1 MEFSLP
7 PLSPFLALPGEPPIP
22 WIRWQESFET
32 FIAAVG
38 LEKASDSRKRALLIH
53 NLGSE
58 GQCIFR
64 TFGPAPTYAKCVTK
78 LSGHFA
84 APQSV
89 MFRRI
94 VFRQRRQQTGES
106 VHHYVADLRS
116 LASLCKFGAL
126 EEELIRD
133 QLAEHTNNQKFRE
146 KLLMS
151 PDDLSLAKAVEMAFQ
166 IECAA
171 SLASQLAPSSP
182 FPSQPM
188 LLTQTVA
195 PCTESQDSLE
205 VNFAGRQG
213 ATARQTC
220 GNCGSS
226 SHATR
231 APTCPAKGQR
241 CQRCGKPNHFARVCR
256 SAPAA
261 ADPPPHSPGPPA
273 PTTIHSVSATSRP
286 FKWCT
291 VELDGV
297 CLPLLLD
304 TAASKSLL
312 NVSTVRRLF
321 PLRTFKAAA
330 EDLYGHGHNKIG
342 MRWPSLFNGL
352 GCLTAFNHQPLLS
365 PEVRPVIQ
373 PLRRLPLALRDD
385 VTAELHKLLE
395 AGIIERLDASPWI
408 SNLVVAKKKS
418 GGLRPCIDLRQ
429 VNKAV
434 IPDKYPLPTVEELSA
449 KFYGSTVFTKLDLR
463 QGYLQVPLHP
473 DSRFLTAF
481 VTHVGVFRYTRMPF
495 GLSSAP
501 SCFQKIM
508 ATIFAGIPGVVI
520 YLDDIVVHGATAA
533 VHNERLARV
542 LDVLASHNL
551 ERGTLNGEK

>member
-7 PLSPFLALPGEPPIP
+7 PLSPFLTLPGEPPIP
-22 WIRWQESFET
+22 WIRWQESFGT

-38 LEKASDSRKRALLIH
+38 LEEASDSRKRALLIH

-58 GQCIFR
+58 GQRIFR
-64 TFGPAPTYAKCVTK
+64 TFGPAPTYAECVTK

-133 QLAEHTNNQKFRE
+133 QLAEHTNNPKFRE

-151 PDDLSLAKAVEMAFQ
+151 PDDLPLAKAVEMAFQ
-166 IECAA
+166 MECAA

-182 FPSQPM
+182 FPSRPM

-213 ATARQTC
+213 ATAHQTC

-231 APTCPAKGQR
+231 APTCPALPRG
-241 CQRCGKPNHFARVCR
+241 CGANVVANQTILPG
-256 SAPAA
+256 SAALPLL
-261 ADPPPHSPGPPA
+261 PPTHRHVHPGPPA

-321 PLRTFKAAA
+321 PLRTLKADAD
-330 EDLYGHGHNKIG
+330 DLYGYGHNKIG

-395 AGIIERLDASPWI
+395 AGIIERLNASPWI

-418 GGLRPCIDLRQ
+418 GGLRPCVDLRQ

-473 DSRFLTAF
+473 DSRFLTVF
-481 VTHVGVFRYTRMPF
+481 MTHVGVFRYTRMLF

-520 YLDDIVVHGATAA
+520 YLDDIVVHGLTPA
-533 VHNERLARV
+533 VHDEHLARV
-542 LDVLASHNL
+542 TTS
-551 ERGTLNGEK
+551 R